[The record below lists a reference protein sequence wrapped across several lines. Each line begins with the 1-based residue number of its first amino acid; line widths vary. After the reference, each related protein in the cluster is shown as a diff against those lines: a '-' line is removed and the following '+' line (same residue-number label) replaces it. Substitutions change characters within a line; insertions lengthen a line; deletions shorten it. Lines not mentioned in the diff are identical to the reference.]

1 MTWNLTVIIICILL
15 FVITAWLEYR
25 RSNGSRLILR
35 IIVSLIAIAA
45 LACLA
50 LPVTYKGK
58 NSING
63 GADAALLTPGYHIDS
78 LSHAGAKLIF
88 TTDKDV
94 LKTYPKATFLNTL
107 QDLNAI
113 YPAIKQLHIL
123 GYGLDDDDLKQLDK
137 IPVVFHDPPAPG
149 GILAVNWQKQLKAGE
164 LFQVQGKF
172 NNTSSKPVRLLFKG
186 LNTPLDSVNIPT
198 RKITDFEL
206 TTVPKTPGNITYTL
220 LAIDGK
226 DTIENESV
234 PVIIER
240 AQQVKVLILAS
251 SPGFETRFL
260 KNWLSQNGCAVA
272 VRETISKDKISEDF
286 INTEKQSLA
295 HLSAALLNKFD
306 VVIGDL
312 SALKALNSSES
323 SALRQQVSQS
333 GLGVIIRSDS
343 LTKETSW
350 LQNNFKVTT
359 YASKTQLTVP
369 LAIQDQKFKN
379 APLNIDPSYISN
391 NNNIQNLVL
400 DLQNHILASSA
411 IYGTGKLV
419 YTTLHN
425 TYTWQLAGNNKDY
438 TALWSILISKAARK
452 SPPEQSF
459 AVASA
464 VPASQ
469 LPVQLQIQSGSAPV
483 QLSVNNIPVS
493 AVQNAII
500 PYEWKF
506 DYWPENAGWQ
516 QIILNKKVI
525 NSWYLYQKDNWAP
538 LKYASR
544 REKTQHYLDKRAK
557 SLSVTKQIQNLT
569 SIAVPKMYFYSVLI
583 AACAFLWIERKL
595 HP

>member
-1 MTWNLTVIIICILL
+1 MTWNLTVIIICVLL
-15 FVITAWLEYR
+15 SVITAWLEYL

-35 IIVSLIAIAA
+35 IIVSLIAIAS

-58 NSING
+58 SSVNE
-63 GADAALLTPGYHIDS
+63 GADAALLTSGYHIDS
-78 LSHAGAKLIF
+78 LIHTGAKLIF
-88 TTDKDV
+88 TTNKDV
-94 LKTYPKATFLNTL
+94 LKTYPKAILLNTL
-107 QDLNAI
+107 QDLNTN

-123 GYGLDDDDLKQLDK
+123 GYGLDGDDLKQLDK
-137 IPVVFHDPPAPG
+137 IPVVFHAPPAPG

-172 NNTSSKPVRLLFKG
+172 NNASLKPVRLLFKG

-198 RKITDFEL
+198 GKITDFEL

-260 KNWLSQNGCAVA
+260 KNWLSQNGYAIA

-286 INTEKQSLA
+286 INTEKQSLV
-295 HLSAALLNKFD
+295 HLSAAILNKFD

-312 SALKALNSSES
+312 SALKALNGSES

-369 LAIQDQKFKN
+369 LAIQDQKFKT

-391 NNNIQNLVL
+391 NNNVQNLVL
-400 DLQNHILASSA
+400 DLQNRILASSA

-452 SPPEQSF
+452 LPSEHGF
-459 AVASA
+459 TVATA
-464 VPASQ
+464 VPAAEI
-469 LPVQLQIQSGSAPV
+469 PVQLQIQSSSAPV
-483 QLSVNNIPVS
+483 QLSVNGIPVS

-506 DYWPENAGWQ
+506 DYWPENPGWQ
-516 QIILNKKVI
+516 QTILNKKVI
-525 NSWYLYQKDNWAP
+525 NSWYLYQKDKWTP
-538 LKYASR
+538 LRHSLR

-557 SLSVTKQIQNLT
+557 SQSVTKQIQNLT
-569 SIAVPKMYFYSVLI
+569 SIAVSKMYFYSVLI

>member
-15 FVITAWLEYR
+15 FIITVWLEYR
-25 RSNGSRLILR
+25 RSNGSRLIWR

-50 LPVTYKGK
+50 LPVTYQGK

-63 GADAALLTPGYHIDS
+63 GSDAALLTPGYHTDS
-78 LSHAGAKLIF
+78 LSHTGAKLIF

-94 LKTYPKATFLNTL
+94 LKTYPKAIFLNTL
-107 QDLNAI
+107 QDLNTN

-123 GYGLDDDDLKQLDK
+123 GYGLDDDYLKQLDK
-137 IPVVFHDPPAPG
+137 IPVVFHAPPTAG

-172 NNTSSKPVRLLFKG
+172 NNTSSKSVRLLFKG
-186 LNTPLDSVNIPT
+186 LNTPLDSVNIPAG
-198 RKITDFEL
+198 KITGFEL
-206 TTVPKTPGNITYTL
+206 TTVPKTPGNITYDL

-240 AQQVKVLILAS
+240 TQQVKILILAA

-260 KNWLSQNGCAVA
+260 KNWLSQNGYAVA

-323 SALRQQVSQS
+323 STLRQQVSQS

-343 LTKETSW
+343 LTKEISW

-369 LAIQDQKFKN
+369 LVIQDQKFKT

-391 NNNIQNLVL
+391 NNNVQNLVL

-452 SPPEQSF
+452 LPPEQSF
-459 AVASA
+459 TVESA
-464 VPASQ
+464 IPAAEA
-469 LPVQLQIQSGSAPV
+469 PVQLQIQSSSAPV

-493 AVQNAII
+493 AVQNVVI

-506 DYWPENAGWQ
+506 DYWPENPGWQ
-516 QIILNKKVI
+516 QTILNKKVI
-525 NSWYLYQKDNWAP
+525 NSWYLYQKDKWTP

-544 REKTQHYLDKRAK
+544 GEKTQHYLDKRAK

-569 SIAVPKMYFYSVLI
+569 SIAIPKTYFYLALI

>member
-15 FVITAWLEYR
+15 SAITVWLEYR
-25 RSNGSRLILR
+25 HSNGNRLIWR

-58 NSING
+58 SSINS

-78 LSHAGAKLIF
+78 LSHTGAKLIF

-94 LKTYPKATFLNTL
+94 LKSYPKAIFLNTL
-107 QDLNAI
+107 QDLNI
-113 YPAIKQLHIL
+113 NYPAIKQLHIL
-123 GYGLDDDDLKQLDK
+123 GYGLGDDDLKQLDN
-137 IPVVFHDPPAPG
+137 IPVVFHTQPAPG
-149 GILAVNWQKQLKAGE
+149 GVLAVNWQKQVNAGE
-164 LFQVQGKF
+164 LLQVQGKF
-172 NNTSSKPVRLLFKG
+172 NNASAKPVKLLFKG
-186 LNTPLDSVNIPT
+186 LNTPLDSVNIPAG
-198 RKITDFEL
+198 KISDFEL
-206 TTVPKTPGNITYTL
+206 TTVPKTTGNITYIL

-234 PVIIER
+234 PVTIER

-260 KNWLSQNGCAVA
+260 KNWLSQNGYAIA

-286 INTEKQSLA
+286 INTEKQSLE

-312 SALKALNSSES
+312 SALKALNSTES

-333 GLGVIIRSDS
+333 GLGIIIRSDS
-343 LTKETSW
+343 LTKEASW

-359 YASKTQLTVP
+359 YASKTQLTAP
-369 LAIQDQKFKN
+369 LTIQDQKVKT

-391 NNNIQNLVL
+391 NDNVQNLVL
-400 DLQNHILASSA
+400 DLQSHILASST

-425 TYTWQLAGNNKDY
+425 TYTWQLAGDNKDY

-452 SPPEQSF
+452 LPPEQSF
-459 AVASA
+459 AAASA
-464 VPASQ
+464 VPTAEI
-469 LPVQLQIQSGSAPV
+469 PVQLQLQSSSAPV
-483 QLSVNNIPVS
+483 QLTVNGISVS
-493 AVQNAII
+493 AVQNATI
-500 PYEWKF
+500 PFEWKF
-506 DYWPENAGWQ
+506 DYWPQNPGWQ
-516 QIILNKKVI
+516 QTILNKKAI
-525 NSWYLYQKDNWAP
+525 DSWYLYQKDSWTS
-538 LKYASR
+538 LKYLLTR
-544 REKTQHYLDKRAK
+544 KKTQHYLDKRAK
-557 SLSVTKQIQNLT
+557 SVSVTKQIQNLA
-569 SIAVPKMYFYSVLI
+569 SIAMPKMYFYSILI

-595 HP
+595 